1 MNELAIWFALCV
13 LVLAGLIA
21 YLFVMFYGDD

>member
-1 MNELAIWFALCV
+1 MNELAIWFALSV